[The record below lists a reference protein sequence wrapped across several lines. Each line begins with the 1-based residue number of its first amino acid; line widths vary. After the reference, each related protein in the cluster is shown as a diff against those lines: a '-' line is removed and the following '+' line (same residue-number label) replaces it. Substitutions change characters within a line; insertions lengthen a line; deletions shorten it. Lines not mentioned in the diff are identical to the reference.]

1 MDPLGA
7 LAEFV
12 LGKMKQSAMA
22 LWLKLLFTMVFS
34 AGVSFLFVCGT
45 MLALGQP
52 AGFAIG
58 SGMVT
63 AAMAM
68 TVLFRR
74 SGLTK
79 GLMVVLPGPE
89 AAKEIE
95 TNFQVIEKSK

>member
-7 LAEFV
+7 LADFV
-12 LGKMKQSAMA
+12 LGKMKQSAVS
-22 LWLKLLFTMVFS
+22 LWLKLLFTMAFS
-34 AGVSFLFVCGT
+34 AAVSFLFVCGT
-45 MLALGQP
+45 MLALGQA

-58 SGMVT
+58 SGMVM

-74 SGLTK
+74 SPLTK
-79 GLMVVLPGPE
+79 GLMVVLPGSE
-89 AAKEIE
+89 ATKEIE

>member
-22 LWLKLLFTMVFS
+22 LWLKLLFTMAFS
-34 AGVSFLFVCGT
+34 AAVSFLFVCGT
-45 MLALGQP
+45 MLGLGQP
-52 AGFAIG
+52 AAFAIG
-58 SGMVT
+58 GGMVM
-63 AAMAM
+63 AALAM

-74 SGLTK
+74 SPLTA
-79 GLMVVLPGPE
+79 GLMVVLPGAE

>member
-22 LWLKLLFTMVFS
+22 LWLKLLFTMAFS
-34 AGVSFLFVCGT
+34 AAVSFLFVCGT
-45 MLALGQP
+45 MLARGQP

-58 SGMVT
+58 GGMVM
-63 AAMAM
+63 AAVAM

-74 SGLTK
+74 SPLTS
-79 GLMVVLPGPE
+79 GLMVVLPGVE

>member
-1 MDPLGA
+1 MGA

-22 LWLKLLFTMVFS
+22 LWLKLLFTMAFS
-34 AGVSFLFVCGT
+34 AAVSFLFVCGT
-45 MLALGQP
+45 MLALGGP
-52 AGFAIG
+52 SAFAIG
-58 SGMVT
+58 SGMVM

-74 SGLTK
+74 SALTK
-79 GLMVVLPGPE
+79 GLMVVLPASE
-89 AAKEIE
+89 AAKEIG

>member
-22 LWLKLLFTMVFS
+22 QWAKLLFTMGFS
-34 AGVSFLFVCGT
+34 AAVSFLFVCGSV
-45 MLALGQP
+45 LALRQP
-52 AGFAIG
+52 AAFAIG
-58 SGMVT
+58 SGMVM

-68 TVLFRR
+68 VVLFRR
-74 SGLTK
+74 SPLTK
-79 GLMVVLPGPE
+79 ALMVVLPAAE

-95 TNFQVIEKSK
+95 TNFQVIEKTK

>member
-22 LWLKLLFTMVFS
+22 QWAKLLFTMGFS
-34 AGVSFLFVCGT
+34 AAVSFLFVCGSV
-45 MLALGQP
+45 LALGRP
-52 AGFAIG
+52 AAFAIG
-58 SGMVT
+58 SGMAM

-68 TVLFRR
+68 VVLFRR
-74 SGLTK
+74 SPLTR
-79 GLMVVLPGPE
+79 GLMVVLPAAE

-95 TNFQVIEKSK
+95 TNFQMIEKAK